1 MSKAKAARKAPVA
14 KKVAMPSWSDMQAM
28 FLKAIHMGQDAW
40 NKLTPEQKEQVIA
53 AVKKLFGFS
62 TPRLAPFVPP
72 KKK

>member
-1 MSKAKAARKAPVA
+1 MSKVKVARKAPVLA
-14 KKVAMPSWSDMQAM
+14 LDFSWAALAAM
-28 FLKAIHMGQDAW
+28 FMKAMYQGEAAW
-40 NKLTPEQKEQVIA
+40 NKLTPEQKEQIIA